1 MKKIVATLA
10 VTCFLASAVVL
21 AADKASSVKKTPAEI
36 EALIAKGLAA
46 YKAGKNQQAIELLQ
60 QAVAAIQKAQ
70 QQGLA
75 AFLPAAPAG
84 WEAGKIDSGSVGAIS
99 GEDGQTYNAINLS
112 RKYTR
117 KGQAED
123 DKQTQVTITI
133 HSQKELIAA
142 AKSMGEMYKNP
153 QMVAMMESS
162 GKLKFTAIDQ
172 DGWGGW
178 KVVNLE
184 GSKNA
189 TATAFYGDLMLT
201 VEVNQAD
208 AKILDQ
214 FWSAIDLKGLA
225 GAATTKIE
233 K

>member
-1 MKKIVATLA
+1 MKKIVAMLTATCLIAA
-10 VTCFLASAVVL
+10 VGL
-21 AADKASSVKKTPAEI
+21 AADKTSSVKKTPAEI
-36 EALIAKGLAA
+36 ETLIAKGLAA

-60 QAVAAIQKAQ
+60 QAVAAIQKTQ

-75 AFLPAAPAG
+75 GFLPAAPAG

-99 GEDGQTYNAINLS
+99 GEDGQTFNAINLS

-117 KGQAED
+117 KGEADD
-123 DKQTQVTITI
+123 DKQTQVTVTI

-142 AKSMGEMYKNP
+142 AKGMGEMYKNP
-153 QMVAMMESS
+153 QMVAMMEAE
-162 GKLKFTAIDQ
+162 GKTKFAAIDQ
-172 DGWGGW
+172 AGWNGW
-178 KVVNLE
+178 RIINL
-184 GSKNA
+184 GDSKSA

-201 VEVNQAD
+201 VEINTAD
-208 AKILDQ
+208 GKTLDQ

-225 GAATTKIE
+225 AAATTKVE